1 MAEAAID
8 IAVDTVFRREA
19 GRVLG
24 TLIRLLG
31 DFELAE
37 ESLQEAFEAA
47 LEQWPR
53 NGEPENPRAWLAR
66 VGHHKGID
74 RLRRQQLQQR
84 TLQEF
89 TAEAQLEEVQLSGG
103 TETEHEISDDLLRL
117 IFTCCHPALSLPSQ
131 VALTLR
137 AVCGLSTPAVARAFL
152 VTPESMAQR
161 LVRTQRKIRLARIP
175 YETPAIA
182 MLDERLDGVLAV
194 IYLVFTEGYAG
205 SSGPSLMSAEL
216 ADEALRLARLVDS
229 LLPGHAAVQGLLAL
243 MLLHRARHPARAT
256 PDGDIILLEHQDRS
270 LWDQALIDEGLPLV
284 ERALRSPGRPSSYA
298 VQAAIAA
305 LHARARH
312 FSETDWPQIAAL
324 YAVLLRLQP
333 SPVIELNHAVA
344 VSMVDGPARGLQ
356 LVEAIVA
363 RRELEAYHL
372 LPAVH
377 AELLFRL
384 NQREQARERYE
395 TALALTKL
403 APERRL
409 ILRRLQE
416 LNQSPKSLSPR

>member
-1 MAEAAID
+1 MTGAAID
-8 IAVDTVFRREA
+8 VAVDTVFRREA

-37 ESLQEAFEAA
+37 ESLQEAFQAA
-47 LEQWPR
+47 LEQWPGD
-53 NGEPENPRAWLAR
+53 GEPENPRAWLVR
-66 VGHHKGID
+66 VGHRKGID
-74 RLRRQQLQQR
+74 RLRRQRLQHR
-84 TLQEF
+84 TMQEF
-89 TAEAQLEEVQLSGG
+89 MAEAQLEEVQLSGG
-103 TETEHEISDDLLRL
+103 TESDHEISDDLLRL

-137 AVCGLSTPAVARAFL
+137 AVCGLSTAAVARAFL
-152 VTPESMAQR
+152 VAPESMAQR
-161 LVRTQRKIRLARIP
+161 LVRTQQKIRLARIP
-175 YETPAIA
+175 YETPALA
-182 MLDERLDGVLAV
+182 TLEERLDGVLAV

-205 SSGPSLMSAEL
+205 SSGASLMSEEL
-216 ADEALRLARLVDS
+216 ADEALRLARLLDS
-229 LLPGHAAVQGLLAL
+229 LLPGQAAVQGLLAL

-270 LWDQALIDEGLPLV
+270 LWDHALIEEGLPLV
-284 ERALRSPGRPSSYA
+284 ERALRSPGRPSAYA

-305 LHARARH
+305 LHARANH

-333 SPVIELNHAVA
+333 SPVIELNYAVA

-363 RRELEAYHL
+363 RGELEGYHL

-384 NQREQARERYE
+384 ERRMRARERYE
-395 TALALTKL
+395 AALLLTRL
-403 APERRL
+403 EPERRL

-416 LNQSPKSLSPR
+416 LNSTST

>member
-1 MAEAAID
+1 MSAAAID

-53 NGEPENPRAWLAR
+53 NGEPENPRAWLVR

-74 RLRRQQLQQR
+74 RLRRQPLQQR
-84 TLQEF
+84 IVFEEEQLTGG
-89 TAEAQLEEVQLSGG
+89 AES
-103 TETEHEISDDLLRL
+103 EHEISDDLLRL

-137 AVCGLSTPAVARAFL
+137 AVCGLPTPAVARAFL
-152 VTPESMAQR
+152 VTPETMAQR

-175 YETPAIA
+175 YETPALD

-205 SSGPSLMSAEL
+205 SSGPSLKSVEL

-229 LLPGHAAVQGLLAL
+229 LLPEHAAVQGLLAL
-243 MLLHRARHPARAT
+243 ILLHRARHPARAT

-270 LWDQALIDEGLPLV
+270 LWDQALIDEGLALV
-284 ERALRSPGRPSSYA
+284 ERALTSPGRPSSYA
-298 VQAAIAA
+298 VQGAIAA

-312 FSETDWPQIAAL
+312 FNETDWPQIAAL

-333 SPVIELNHAVA
+333 SPVIELNYAVA

-356 LVEAIVA
+356 LIEAIVA
-363 RRELEAYHL
+363 RGELEGYHL

-384 NQREQARERYE
+384 HHRERASERYE
-395 TALALTKL
+395 AALALTKL
-403 APERRL
+403 EPERRL

-416 LNQSPKSLSPR
+416 LNQSPRSLKPA

>member
-8 IAVDTVFRREA
+8 VTVDTVFRREA

-53 NGEPENPRAWLAR
+53 TGEPENTRAWLVR
-66 VGHHKGID
+66 VGHRKGID
-74 RLRRQQLQQR
+74 RLRRQRLQQR
-84 TLQEF
+84 TMLEF
-89 TAEAQLEEVQLSGG
+89 WADALLEDVPTSGG
-103 TETEHEISDDLLRL
+103 AESEHEISDDLLRL

-137 AVCGLSTPAVARAFL
+137 AVCGLSTAAVARVFL

-175 YETPAIA
+175 YETPVLA

-216 ADEALRLARLVDS
+216 ADEALRLARVVDS
-229 LLPGHAAVQGLLAL
+229 LLPGRAAVQGLLAL

-256 PDGDIILLEHQDRS
+256 PEGDIILLEHQDRG

-284 ERALRSPGRPSSYA
+284 ESALKSPGRPSSYA

-312 FSETDWPQIAAL
+312 FSDTDWPQIAAL

-333 SPVIELNHAVA
+333 SPVIELNYAVA

-363 RRELEAYHL
+363 RRELAGYHL

-384 NQREQARERYE
+384 QQHQRARERYE
-395 TALALTKL
+395 TALSLTKL
-403 APERRL
+403 EPERRL

-416 LNQSPKSLSPR
+416 LNQSPSSESPG

>member
-1 MAEAAID
+1 MAEAFVD
-8 IAVDTVFRREA
+8 VAVDAVFRREA

-47 LEQWPR
+47 LEHWPR
-53 NGEPENPRAWLAR
+53 NGEPENPRAWLVR
-66 VGHHKGID
+66 VGHYKGID
-74 RLRRQQLQQR
+74 RLRHQKRQQR
-84 TLQEF
+84 TVEEF
-89 TAEAQLEEVQLSGG
+89 AVEALIQEAQQPGG
-103 TETEHEISDDLLRL
+103 SESEHEIDDDLLQL

-137 AVCGLSTPAVARAFL
+137 AVCGLPTTAVARAFL
-152 VTPESMAQR
+152 VTPETMAQR
-161 LVRTQRKIRLARIP
+161 LVRTQQKIRLARIP
-175 YETPAIA
+175 YETPALA

-229 LLPGHAAVQGLLAL
+229 LLPGHAPVQGLLAL

-256 PDGDIILLEHQDRS
+256 PEGDIILLEHQDRS
-270 LWDQALIDEGLPLV
+270 RWDQTLIAEGLALV
-284 ERALRSPGRPSSYA
+284 ERALRSPGHPSGYA

-305 LHARARH
+305 LHAQARH
-312 FSETDWPQIAAL
+312 FNETDWPQIAAL
-324 YAVLLRLQP
+324 YAVLLHIQP
-333 SPVIELNHAVA
+333 SPVIDLNHAVA

-356 LVEAIVA
+356 LVEALVA
-363 RRELEAYHL
+363 RGELEGYHL

-384 NQREQARERYE
+384 NRREPARERYE
-395 TALALTKL
+395 AALSLTRL
-403 APERRL
+403 EPERRL

-416 LNQSPKSLSPR
+416 LNS

>member
-1 MAEAAID
+1 MADAAID
-8 IAVDTVFRREA
+8 VTVETVFRREA

-53 NGEPENPRAWLAR
+53 TGEPENPRAWLVR

-74 RLRRQQLQQR
+74 RLRRQRLQQR
-84 TLQEF
+84 TMLEF
-89 TAEAQLEEVQLSGG
+89 SADALLEEAQLSGG
-103 TETEHEISDDLLRL
+103 AESEHEISDDLLRL

-137 AVCGLSTPAVARAFL
+137 AVCGLSTAAVARAFL
-152 VTPESMAQR
+152 ITPETMAQR

-175 YETPAIA
+175 YETPAVA

-229 LLPGHAAVQGLLAL
+229 LLPGRSTVQGLLAL

-256 PDGDIILLEHQDRS
+256 PDGDIILLEHQDRR
-270 LWDQALIDEGLPLV
+270 LWDQALINEGLPLV
-284 ERALRSPGRPSSYA
+284 ERALKSPGRPSSYA

-312 FSETDWPQIAAL
+312 FSETDWQQIAAL

-333 SPVIELNHAVA
+333 SPVIELNYTVA
-344 VSMVDGPARGLQ
+344 VSMVDGPARALQ

-363 RRELEAYHL
+363 RGELEGYHL

-384 NQREQARERYE
+384 KQHERARERYE
-395 TALALTKL
+395 AALSLTKL
-403 APERRL
+403 EPERRL

-416 LNQSPKSLSPR
+416 LHQRPSPESPW

>member
-1 MAEAAID
+1 MTGAAID
-8 IAVDTVFRREA
+8 VAAGTVFRREA

-53 NGEPENPRAWLAR
+53 NGEPDNPRAWLVR
-66 VGHHKGID
+66 VGRHKGID

-84 TLQEF
+84 NMI
-89 TAEAQLEEVQLSGG
+89 EEVQLAGD
-103 TETEHEISDDLLRL
+103 TESEHEISDDLLRL
-117 IFTCCHPALSLPSQ
+117 IFTCCHPALSLPAQ

-137 AVCGLSTPAVARAFL
+137 AVCGLPTPAVARAFL
-152 VTPESMAQR
+152 VTPETMAQR

-175 YETPAIA
+175 YETPTLDK
-182 MLDERLDGVLAV
+182 LDERLDGVLAV

-205 SSGPSLMSAEL
+205 SSGPSLMSVEM

-256 PDGDIILLEHQDRS
+256 PDGDIILLEHQDRG

-305 LHARARH
+305 LHARARQ
-312 FSETDWPQIAAL
+312 FSQTDWPQIASL

-333 SPVIELNHAVA
+333 SPVIELNYAVA

-363 RRELEAYHL
+363 RRELEGYHL

-384 NQREQARERYE
+384 HQHDQASERYE
-395 TALALTKL
+395 AALALTKL
-403 APERRL
+403 EPERRL

-416 LNQSPKSLSPR
+416 LNSQFSLR

>member
-1 MAEAAID
+1 MEDAAVDLAID
-8 IAVDTVFRREA
+8 AVFRHEA

-53 NGEPENPRAWLAR
+53 NGEPENPRAWLVR

-89 TAEAQLEEVQLSGG
+89 TAESQIEEAHQSG
-103 TETEHEISDDLLRL
+103 TESEHEIADDLLRL
-117 IFTCCHPALSLPSQ
+117 IFSCCHPALSLSSQ

-137 AVCGLSTPAVARAFL
+137 AVCGLSTEAVARAFL
-152 VTPESMAQR
+152 ITPESMAQR
-161 LVRTQRKIRLARIP
+161 LVRTQRKIRLAHIP
-175 YETPAIA
+175 YETPALA
-182 MLDERLDGVLAV
+182 TLDERLDGVLAV

-229 LLPGHAAVQGLLAL
+229 LLPGCAAVQGLLAL

-256 PDGDIILLEHQDRS
+256 PEGDIILLEHQDRS
-270 LWDQALIDEGLPLV
+270 LWDQAQIDEGLPLV

-305 LHARARH
+305 LHARARR
-312 FSETDWPQIAAL
+312 FCETDWPQIAGL

-363 RRELEAYHL
+363 RRELEGYHL

-384 NQREQARERYE
+384 HQHEQARERYE
-395 TALALTKL
+395 AALALTKL
-403 APERRL
+403 EPERRL
-409 ILRRLQE
+409 ILRRLRE
-416 LNQSPKSLSPR
+416 LNQSSRSLKPG